1 MLQQNIIFDRSST
14 SGKKNRH
21 KLRNVSQRILRSKR
35 RILQSPIPNEQPG
48 KNPSCQEN
56 DFYEKSY
63 NFLVAWEQKL
73 GTKGLQV
80 LQEHRF
86 VSTIKIYS
94 MAKAVWPSGQ

>member
-21 KLRNVSQRILRSKR
+21 KLRNDSQ

-80 LQEHRF
+80 L
-86 VSTIKIYS
+86 
-94 MAKAVWPSGQ
+94 